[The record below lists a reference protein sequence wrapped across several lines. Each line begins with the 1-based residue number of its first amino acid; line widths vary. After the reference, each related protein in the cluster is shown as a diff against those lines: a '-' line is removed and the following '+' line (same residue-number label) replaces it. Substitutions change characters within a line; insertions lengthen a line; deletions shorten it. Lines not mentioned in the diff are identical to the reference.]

1 MSDLRIISETPM
13 NMYELKE
20 ELEKIKKKEKEL
32 DFRENKTEDY
42 LNQTAAQKN
51 AKQLFDKL
59 MDLGVPRL
67 KEQQI
72 HKIIDIL
79 PTTVKDLQVVLQ
91 GYVSTINKDG
101 QKKIV
106 DAINDFLSK
115 S

>member
-20 ELEKIKKKEKEL
+20 ELEKIKNKEKEL